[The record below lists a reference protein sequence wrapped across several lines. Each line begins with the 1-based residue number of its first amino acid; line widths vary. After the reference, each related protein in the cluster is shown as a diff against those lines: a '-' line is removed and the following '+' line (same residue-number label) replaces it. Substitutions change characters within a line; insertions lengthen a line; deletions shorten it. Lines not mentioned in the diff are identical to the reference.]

1 MEQCAQL
8 SVPSFFVLLERGR
21 LTVENLRKMTAED
34 TQQMFELAAYA
45 FNSETTEKRRERFDW
60 VTSHSDC
67 YGSFDGDQLTSQLLA
82 TPFTTIFHGV
92 EYKMAGIGCVSS
104 YPEYRGQGGIT
115 ALMKKM
121 LADLA
126 EEKTALS
133 YLAPFS
139 YPFYRRYGYEQIF
152 EQIEYTVEPRNWPN
166 IRAVAGTVRR
176 TDWAQAKATIQSIYS
191 QMPEV
196 QRGGLKREDWWQ
208 EYKFALGNEYRFAIY
223 ENEQGHA
230 EGYLVYQ
237 TNVERFSIVEWQ
249 SLSKN
254 GYAALARFIGSHN
267 GATHQF
273 YFKKGFSGE
282 DLSWLIPSPLIE
294 MQLKPYMMGRIVDF
308 QTFLSDYPFQTS
320 EEEKVFY
327 LEVTDEFG
335 PWNEGI
341 WQLKILAGKAE
352 LSKAETL
359 DENGVLKATI
369 QSWTQLFMG
378 YRSGEALHFHQQ
390 IFGDEVQIQELSE
403 LLPTGKPILE
413 DYF

>member
-1 MEQCAQL
+1 
-8 SVPSFFVLLERGR
+8 
-21 LTVENLRKMTAED
+21 MTAED

-45 FNSETTEKRRERFDW
+45 FNSETTEDRKKRFDW
-60 VTSHSDC
+60 VTEHSEC
-67 YGSFDGDQLTSQLLA
+67 YGSFDGNQLTSQLLA
-82 TPFTTIFHGV
+82 TPFITNFHGV

-152 EQIEYTVEPRNWPN
+152 EQIEYTIEPRNWPN
-166 IRAVAGTVRR
+166 IRAVAGSVRR
-176 TDWAQAKATIQSIYS
+176 VDWSQAKATIQSIYS
-191 QMPEV
+191 QVAEV
-196 QRGGLKREDWWQ
+196 QRGGLKREEWWQ
-208 EYKFALGNEYRFAIY
+208 EYKFALGKEHRFAIY
-223 ENEQGHA
+223 ENEEGQA

-237 TNVERFSIVEWQ
+237 TNVERFMIVEWQ

-254 GYAALARFIGSHN
+254 GYSALARFVGSHN

-273 YFKKGFSGE
+273 YFKKGFAGE
-282 DLSWLIPSPLIE
+282 DLSWLIPSPLLD

-308 QTFLSDYPFQTS
+308 QTFLSAYPFHLRDG
-320 EEEKVFY
+320 EKVFY
-327 LEVTDEFG
+327 LEVADEFG

-341 WQLKILAGKAE
+341 WELKMSDGKVT
-352 LSKAETL
+352 LSKTETP
-359 DENGVLKATI
+359 EEEAVLKASI
-369 QSWTQLFMG
+369 QTWTQLFMG
-378 YRSGEALHFHQQ
+378 YRSGETLHFHQQ
-390 IFGDEVQIQELSE
+390 IFGKEEQLQELAE

>member
-1 MEQCAQL
+1 M
-8 SVPSFFVLLERGR
+8 
-21 LTVENLRKMTAED
+21 ENLRKMTAED

-45 FNSETTEKRRERFDW
+45 FNSETTEDRKKRFDW
-60 VTSHSDC
+60 VTEHSEC
-67 YGSFDGDQLTSQLLA
+67 YGSFDGNQLTSQLLA
-82 TPFTTIFHGV
+82 TPFITNFHGV

-152 EQIEYTVEPRNWPN
+152 EQIEYTIEPRNWPN
-166 IRAVAGTVRR
+166 IRAVAGSVQRV
-176 TDWAQAKATIQSIYS
+176 DWSQAKATIQSIYS
-191 QMPEV
+191 QVAEV
-196 QRGGLKREDWWQ
+196 QRGGLKREEWWQ
-208 EYKFALGNEYRFAIY
+208 EYKFALGKEHRFAIY
-223 ENEQGHA
+223 KNEEGQA

-237 TNVERFSIVEWQ
+237 TNVERFTIVEWQ

-254 GYAALARFIGSHN
+254 GYSALARFVGSHN

-273 YFKKGFSGE
+273 YFKKGFAGE
-282 DLSWLIPSPLIE
+282 DLSWLIPSPLLD
-294 MQLKPYMMGRIVDF
+294 MQLKPYMMGRIVDV
-308 QTFLSDYPFQTS
+308 QTFLSAYPFHLPDG
-320 EEEKVFY
+320 EKVFY
-327 LEVTDEFG
+327 LEVADEFG
-335 PWNEGI
+335 PWNEGV
-341 WQLKILAGKAE
+341 WELKMLDGKVA
-352 LSKAETL
+352 LSKTETP
-359 DENGVLKATI
+359 DEEAVLKASI
-369 QSWTQLFMG
+369 QTWTQLFMG
-378 YRSGEALHFHQQ
+378 YRSGETLHFHQQ
-390 IFGDEVQIQELSE
+390 IFGKEEQLQELAE

>member
-1 MEQCAQL
+1 
-8 SVPSFFVLLERGR
+8 
-21 LTVENLRKMTAED
+21 MTAED

-45 FNSETTEKRRERFDW
+45 FNSETTEDRKKRFDW
-60 VTSHSDC
+60 VTEHSEC
-67 YGSFDGDQLTSQLLA
+67 YGSFDGNQLTSQLLA
-82 TPFTTIFHGV
+82 TPFITNFHGV

-152 EQIEYTVEPRNWPN
+152 EQIEYTIEPRNWPN
-166 IRAVAGTVRR
+166 IRAVAGSVQRV
-176 TDWAQAKATIQSIYS
+176 DWSQAKATIQSIYS
-191 QMPEV
+191 QVAEV
-196 QRGGLKREDWWQ
+196 QRGGLKREEWWQ
-208 EYKFALGNEYRFAIY
+208 EYKFALGKEHRFAIY
-223 ENEQGHA
+223 KNEEGQA

-237 TNVERFSIVEWQ
+237 TNVERFTIVEWQ

-254 GYAALARFIGSHN
+254 GYSALARFVGSHN

-273 YFKKGFSGE
+273 YFKKGFAGE
-282 DLSWLIPSPLIE
+282 DLSWLIPSPLLD
-294 MQLKPYMMGRIVDF
+294 MQLKPYMMGRIVDV
-308 QTFLSDYPFQTS
+308 QTFLSAYPFHLPDG
-320 EEEKVFY
+320 EKVFY
-327 LEVTDEFG
+327 LEVADEFG
-335 PWNEGI
+335 PWNEGV
-341 WQLKILAGKAE
+341 WELKMLDGKVA
-352 LSKAETL
+352 LSKTETP
-359 DENGVLKATI
+359 DEEAVLKASI
-369 QSWTQLFMG
+369 QTWTQLFMG
-378 YRSGEALHFHQQ
+378 YRSGETLHFHQQ
-390 IFGDEVQIQELSE
+390 IFGKEEQLQELAE

>member
-1 MEQCAQL
+1 M
-8 SVPSFFVLLERGR
+8 
-21 LTVENLRKMTAED
+21 ENLRKMTAED

-45 FNSETTEKRRERFDW
+45 FNSETTEDRKKRFDW
-60 VTSHSDC
+60 VTEHSEC
-67 YGSFDGDQLTSQLLA
+67 YGSFDGNQLTSQLLA
-82 TPFTTIFHGV
+82 TPFITNFHGV

-152 EQIEYTVEPRNWPN
+152 EQIEYTIEPRNWPN
-166 IRAVAGTVRR
+166 IRAVAGSVRR
-176 TDWAQAKATIQSIYS
+176 VDWSQAKATIQSIYS
-191 QMPEV
+191 QVAEV
-196 QRGGLKREDWWQ
+196 QRGGLKREEWWQ
-208 EYKFALGNEYRFAIY
+208 EYKFALGKEHRFAIY
-223 ENEQGHA
+223 ENEEGQA

-237 TNVERFSIVEWQ
+237 TNVERFMIVEWQ

-254 GYAALARFIGSHN
+254 GYSALARFVGSHN

-273 YFKKGFSGE
+273 YFKKGFAGE
-282 DLSWLIPSPLIE
+282 DLSWLIPSPLLD

-308 QTFLSDYPFQTS
+308 QTFLSAYPFHLRDG
-320 EEEKVFY
+320 EKVFY
-327 LEVTDEFG
+327 LEVADEFG

-341 WQLKILAGKAE
+341 WELKMSDGKVT
-352 LSKAETL
+352 LSKTETP
-359 DENGVLKATI
+359 EEEAVLKASI
-369 QSWTQLFMG
+369 QTWTQLFMG
-378 YRSGEALHFHQQ
+378 YRSGETLHFHQQ
-390 IFGDEVQIQELSE
+390 IFGKEEQLQELAE